1 MATLR
6 RSLAAGAAL
15 TSALLV
21 GCSQNA
27 AMVPP
32 SAPQSMPA
40 AKAGQATHRP
50 IAGKSNSYLYVAD
63 DYSNTVFIYSTKG
76 GYATQ
81 VGTVTQGLSGPL
93 GIAIDKGG
101 ALYVPNVNAANVT
114 IYPAGQT
121 SPSLT
126 LSQDLPVPSYIAV
139 DRSGNVWVSNAEL
152 PGSVVEFPK
161 GSSTPSTVLTNGING
176 PEGLAFD
183 AKGNLLVANA
193 GLGSVAVFPPGATSP
208 SSTFGYGQ
216 FSYPQGIAVDARGLV
231 YVCDFSQA
239 NVVVFSSKHKFKKT
253 IFTNLDS
260 GPIAFH
266 NKLFYVGGSDMS
278 DVQDFHTNGKLGVIR
293 IHGNLLSA
301 FGVAAD
307 PPTLP

>member
-1 MATLR
+1 MVTLR

-21 GCSQNA
+21 GCSENNA
-27 AMVPP
+27 LVRPSVPETI
-32 SAPQSMPA
+32 PA
-40 AKAGQATHRP
+40 VRAGEATHRP
-50 IAGKSNSYLYVAD
+50 IADKSKPYIYVAD
-63 DYSNTVFIYSTKG
+63 DYSNTVFIFSVKG
-76 GYATQ
+76 GYVSQ
-81 VGTVTQGLSGPL
+81 VGSITQGLAGPQ
-93 GIAIDKGG
+93 GIAIDKAGT
-101 ALYVPNVNAANVT
+101 LYVPNTNAANVT
-114 IYPAGQT
+114 VYPAGQM

-126 LSQDLPVPSYIAV
+126 LSQDLTVPDFVAV
-139 DRSGNVWVSNAEL
+139 DRSGNVWVSNAEV

-161 GSSTPSTVLTNGING
+161 GSTTPSTVLTTEING

-183 AKGNLLVANA
+183 AKGNLLVVNA

-216 FSYPQGIAVDARGLV
+216 FSYPLGIAVDKRGLV
-231 YVCDFSQA
+231 YVCDFAQA

-260 GPIAFH
+260 GPIAFRD
-266 NKLFYVGGSDMS
+266 KLFYVGGSDLS
-278 DVQDFHTNGKLGVIR
+278 TVLDFHANGKPGVIR
-293 IHGNLLSA
+293 IHNNLLSA